1 MRENPLK
8 KNSRFYLGMVLN
20 VVEGMLSGFNFL
32 LLPKVK
38 EEDMFNYVK
47 ESYNEL
53 VNKVTWPTFPQL
65 QSSTIVVMVASV
77 IFAVVV
83 LAMDLS
89 FENLM
94 ALIYKVLGGFGR

>member
-1 MRENPLK
+1 
-8 KNSRFYLGMVLN
+8 
-20 VVEGMLSGFNFL
+20 
-32 LLPKVK
+32 
-38 EEDMFNYVK
+38 MFNYVK

-53 VNKVTWPTFPQL
+53 VNKVPWPTFLQL
-65 QSSTIVVMVASV
+65 QNSTIVVMVASV

-94 ALIYKVLGGFGR
+94 AVIYKVLGGFGR

>member
-1 MRENPLK
+1 MGVRI
-8 KNSRFYLGMVLN
+8 S
-20 VVEGMLSGFNFL
+20 L
-32 LLPKVK
+32 LLPRVK
-38 EEDMFNYVK
+38 DEDMFKYFK

-83 LAMDLS
+83 LAMDVT
-89 FENLM
+89 FENVM
-94 ALIYKVLGGFGR
+94 AGIYKTLGGLGR